1 MAIKKGVST
10 SHATSGG
17 QKRLDRKE
25 IPQTSLGPRE
35 PNAEKTS
42 SLSIS
47 ALAALRQQKGNPNSA
62 AKQSSNSRKR
72 GHARKAENRA
82 KLERAVENADRLQ
95 MKASKR
101 SARDEK
107 RKRAKE
113 ILQ

>member
-1 MAIKKGVST
+1 MAIKKGGST
-10 SHATSGG
+10 SHAISGG
-17 QKRLDRKE
+17 QKRLERKE
-25 IPQTSLGPRE
+25 IPSTSLGPRE
-35 PNAEKTS
+35 PNEEKAS

-47 ALAALRQQKGNPNSA
+47 ALAALRQQKGN
-62 AKQSSNSRKR
+62 AKQSSSNSRKR

-82 KLERAVENADRLQ
+82 KLERAVGNADRLQ

-113 ILQ
+113 VLQ

>member
-1 MAIKKGVST
+1 MAIKKGGGS

-17 QKRLDRKE
+17 QKRLERKE
-25 IPQTSLGPRE
+25 IPSTSLGPRE
-35 PNAEKTS
+35 ANEEKVS

-47 ALAALRQQKGNPNSA
+47 ALAALRQQKGN
-62 AKQSSNSRKR
+62 AKQVSSSNARKR
-72 GHARKAENRA
+72 GHARKADNRA
-82 KLERAVENADRLQ
+82 KLERAVGNADRLQ

-113 ILQ
+113 VLQ

>member
-1 MAIKKGVST
+1 MAIKKSSST
-10 SHATSGG
+10 IHATSGG
-17 QKRLDRKE
+17 QKRLERKE
-25 IPQTSLGPRE
+25 VPPTSLGPRE
-35 PNAEKTS
+35 PNTEKNS

-47 ALAALRQQKGNPNSA
+47 ALAALRQQKGN
-62 AKQSSNSRKR
+62 SNSEKQTSNARKR

-113 ILQ
+113 VLQ